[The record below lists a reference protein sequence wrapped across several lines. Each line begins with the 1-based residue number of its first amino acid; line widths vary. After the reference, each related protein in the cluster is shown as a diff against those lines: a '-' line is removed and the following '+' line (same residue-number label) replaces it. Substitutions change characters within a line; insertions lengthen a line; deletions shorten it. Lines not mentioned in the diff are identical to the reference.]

1 MTTQFIIFSQI
12 RTTIIFNKRLLDMYN
27 DYIHFYK
34 FSKEIDRIYI
44 YKNRILVIKIK
55 NKALGRHK

>member
-1 MTTQFIIFSQI
+1 
-12 RTTIIFNKRLLDMYN
+12 MYN